1 MKDLRV
7 LVNMTSFE
15 FNKIKESINSNL
27 SYLDRREEIFSN
39 FIKNGFPNKRIEDW
53 KFSDLKQ
60 IITTNFEN
68 IDFSKKEEQSNIE
81 ENFTFDLEHNKIV
94 FINGIISKID
104 FSYEDEK
111 KIIVEQNSNLEKELS
126 ENSLLNL
133 NTAFVSNYTKILVK
147 SGYQFKKPLILFNYL
162 SNDLNNIGLNTRL
175 DIDIENNASLNI
187 INISNENLNNNF
199 LNFRQKINI
208 GKNSI
213 LKNYSLDI
221 NENSNFK
228 YSFKDINL
236 EKNSH
241 LEYFILS
248 KGSKF
253 SKHDINCS
261 LNNEYGS
268 VVLNGIIDLNDE
280 RHHEIKTKINH
291 NEENCKSYQL
301 IKSVLNDNSK
311 GVYQGKIYVDSKAQK
326 TDGYQLS
333 RALLLSD
340 EVEFN
345 AKPELEIYADDVKC
359 SHGSTSGNIDENSI
373 FYLMSRG
380 LSYEQS
386 KKLLTNGFLNEVIE
400 KITNE
405 DVKSLVKEFIG
416 ITE

>member
-1 MKDLRV
+1 MENNIKL
-7 LVNMTSFE
+7 NFE
-15 FNKIKESINSNL
+15 NYLNEKNFSNSQKEIKEISFN
-27 SYLDRREEIFSN
+27 N
-39 FIKNGFPNKRIEDW
+39 FIKNGFPNKRLEDW

-60 IITTNFEN
+60 IITTNFEDIN
-68 IDFSKKEEQSNIE
+68 FSKKEEQSNLDK
-81 ENFTFDLEHNKIV
+81 NFIVDIEHNKIV
-94 FINGIISKID
+94 FIDGIISKID
-104 FSYEDEK
+104 FSYEDEQQVV
-111 KIIVEQNSNLEKELS
+111 VEQNSDLEKELS
-126 ENSLLNL
+126 RNSLLNL

-147 SGYQFKKPLILFNYL
+147 SGYQLKKPLILFNYL
-162 SNDLNNIGLNTRL
+162 SNNLNNVGINIRL
-175 DIDIENNASLNI
+175 DIKLEDDASLNI

-228 YSFKDINL
+228 YSFKDISL

-253 SKHDINCS
+253 LKHDINCS

-268 VVLNGIIDLNDE
+268 VVLNGIIDLDDKK
-280 RHHEIKTKINH
+280 HHEIKTNINH

-301 IKSVLNDNSK
+301 IKSVLNENSK
-311 GVYQGKIYVDSKAQK
+311 GIYQGKIYVNSKAQK

-359 SHGSTSGNIDENSI
+359 SHGSTSGNVDEDSI

-400 KITNE
+400 KITNNE
-405 DVKSLVKEFIG
+405 VKSLVKKLMG
-416 ITE
+416 INE

>member
-1 MKDLRV
+1 MENNIKL
-7 LVNMTSFE
+7 NFE
-15 FNKIKESINSNL
+15 NYLNEKNFSNSQKEIKEISFN
-27 SYLDRREEIFSN
+27 N
-39 FIKNGFPNKRIEDW
+39 FIKNGFPNKRLEDW

-60 IITTNFEN
+60 IITTNFEDIN
-68 IDFSKKEEQSNIE
+68 FSKKEEQSNLDK
-81 ENFTFDLEHNKIV
+81 NFIVDIEHNKIV
-94 FINGIISKID
+94 FIDGIISKID
-104 FSYEDEK
+104 FSYEDEQQVV
-111 KIIVEQNSNLEKELS
+111 VEQNSDLEKELS
-126 ENSLLNL
+126 RNSLLNL

-147 SGYQFKKPLILFNYL
+147 SGYQLKKPLILFNYF
-162 SNDLNNIGLNTRL
+162 SNNLNNVGINIRL
-175 DIDIENNASLNI
+175 DIKLEDDASLNI

-208 GKNSI
+208 GKNST

-228 YSFKDINL
+228 YSFKDISL

-253 SKHDINCS
+253 LKHDINCS

-268 VVLNGIIDLNDE
+268 VVLNGIIDLDDKK
-280 RHHEIKTKINH
+280 HHEIKTNINH

-301 IKSVLNDNSK
+301 IKSVLNENSK
-311 GVYQGKIYVDSKAQK
+311 GIYQGKIYVNSKAQK

-359 SHGSTSGNIDENSI
+359 SHGSTSGNVDEDSI

-400 KITNE
+400 KITNNE
-405 DVKSLVKEFIG
+405 VKSLVKKLMG
-416 ITE
+416 INE

>member
-1 MKDLRV
+1 MENNIKL
-7 LVNMTSFE
+7 NFE
-15 FNKIKESINSNL
+15 NYLNKKNFSSSQKEIKEKSFN
-27 SYLDRREEIFSN
+27 N
-39 FIKNGFPNKRIEDW
+39 FIKNGFPNKRLEDW

-60 IITTNFEN
+60 IITTNFEDIN
-68 IDFSKKEEQSNIE
+68 FSKKEEQSNIDK
-81 ENFTFDLEHNKIV
+81 NFIVDLEHNKIV
-94 FINGIISKID
+94 FIDGIISKID
-104 FSYEDEK
+104 FSYEDEQQVV
-111 KIIVEQNSNLEKELS
+111 VEQNSDLEKELS
-126 ENSLLNL
+126 RNSLLNL

-162 SNDLNNIGLNTRL
+162 SNNLNNVGINTRL
-175 DIDIENNASLNI
+175 DIKLEDDALLNI

-228 YSFKDINL
+228 YSFKDISL

-253 SKHDINCS
+253 LKHDINCS

-268 VVLNGIIDLNDE
+268 VVLNGIIYLDDKK
-280 RHHEIKTKINH
+280 HHEIKTNINH

-301 IKSVLNDNSK
+301 IKSVLNENSK
-311 GVYQGKIYVDSKAQK
+311 GIYQGKIYVNSKAQK

-359 SHGSTSGNIDENSI
+359 SHGSTSGNVDEDSI

-400 KITNE
+400 KITNNE
-405 DVKSLVKEFIG
+405 IKSLVKKLMG
-416 ITE
+416 INE

>member
-1 MKDLRV
+1 MENNIKL
-7 LVNMTSFE
+7 NFE
-15 FNKIKESINSNL
+15 NYLNEKNFSNSQKEIKEISFN
-27 SYLDRREEIFSN
+27 N
-39 FIKNGFPNKRIEDW
+39 FIKNGFPNKRLEDW

-60 IITTNFEN
+60 IITTNFEDIN
-68 IDFSKKEEQSNIE
+68 FSKKEEQSNLDK
-81 ENFTFDLEHNKIV
+81 NFIVDIEHNKIF
-94 FINGIISKID
+94 FIDGIISKID
-104 FSYEDEK
+104 FSYEDEQQVV
-111 KIIVEQNSNLEKELS
+111 VEQNSDLEKELS
-126 ENSLLNL
+126 RNSLLNL

-162 SNDLNNIGLNTRL
+162 SNNLNNVGINTRL
-175 DIDIENNASLNI
+175 DIKLEDDASLNI

-228 YSFKDINL
+228 YSFKDISL

-253 SKHDINCS
+253 LKHDINCS

-268 VVLNGIIDLNDE
+268 VVLNGIIDLDDKK
-280 RHHEIKTKINH
+280 HHEIKTNINH

-301 IKSVLNDNSK
+301 IKSVLNENSK
-311 GVYQGKIYVDSKAQK
+311 GIYQGKIYVNSKAQK

-359 SHGSTSGNIDENSI
+359 SHGSTSGNVDEDSI

-400 KITNE
+400 KITNNE
-405 DVKSLVKEFIG
+405 VKSLVKKLMG
-416 ITE
+416 INE

>member
-1 MKDLRV
+1 MENNIKL
-7 LVNMTSFE
+7 NFE
-15 FNKIKESINSNL
+15 NYLNEKNFSSSQKEIKEISFN
-27 SYLDRREEIFSN
+27 N
-39 FIKNGFPNKRIEDW
+39 FIKNGFPNKRLEDW

-60 IITTNFEN
+60 IITTNFEDIN
-68 IDFSKKEEQSNIE
+68 FSKKEEQSNIDK
-81 ENFTFDLEHNKIV
+81 NFIVDLEHNKIV
-94 FINGIISKID
+94 FIDGIISKID
-104 FSYEDEK
+104 FSYEDEQQVV
-111 KIIVEQNSNLEKELS
+111 VEQNSDLEKELS
-126 ENSLLNL
+126 RNSLLNL

-162 SNDLNNIGLNTRL
+162 SNNLNNVGINIRL
-175 DIDIENNASLNI
+175 DIKLEDDASLNI

-228 YSFKDINL
+228 YSFKDISL

-253 SKHDINCS
+253 LKHDINCS

-268 VVLNGIIDLNDE
+268 VVLNGIIDLDDKK
-280 RHHEIKTKINH
+280 HHEIKTNINH

-301 IKSVLNDNSK
+301 IKSVLNENSK
-311 GVYQGKIYVDSKAQK
+311 GIYQGKIYVNSKAQK

-359 SHGSTSGNIDENSI
+359 SHGSTSGNVDEDSI

-400 KITNE
+400 KITNNE
-405 DVKSLVKEFIG
+405 VKSLVKKLMG
-416 ITE
+416 INE

>member
-1 MKDLRV
+1 MENNIKL
-7 LVNMTSFE
+7 NFE
-15 FNKIKESINSNL
+15 NYLNKKNFSSSQKEIKEISFN
-27 SYLDRREEIFSN
+27 N
-39 FIKNGFPNKRIEDW
+39 FIKNGFPNKRLEDW

-60 IITTNFEN
+60 IITTNFEDIN
-68 IDFSKKEEQSNIE
+68 FSKKEEQSNIDK
-81 ENFTFDLEHNKIV
+81 NFIIDLEHNKIV
-94 FINGIISKID
+94 FLDGIISKID
-104 FSYEDEK
+104 FSYEDDQQVV
-111 KIIVEQNSNLEKELS
+111 VEQNSDLEKELS
-126 ENSLLNL
+126 RNSLLNL

-162 SNDLNNIGLNTRL
+162 SNNLNNFGINTRL
-175 DIDIENNASLNI
+175 DIKLEDDALLNI

-228 YSFKDINL
+228 YSFKDISL

-253 SKHDINCS
+253 LKHDINCS

-268 VVLNGIIDLNDE
+268 VVLNGIIDLDDKK
-280 RHHEIKTKINH
+280 HHEIKTNINH

-301 IKSVLNDNSK
+301 IKSVLNENSK
-311 GVYQGKIYVDSKAQK
+311 GIYQGKIYVNSKAQK

-333 RALLLSD
+333 RALLLSA

-359 SHGSTSGNIDENSI
+359 SHGSTSGNVDENSI

-400 KITNE
+400 KITNNE
-405 DVKSLVKEFIG
+405 VKSLVKKLMG
-416 ITE
+416 INE

>member
-1 MKDLRV
+1 MENNIKL
-7 LVNMTSFE
+7 NFE
-15 FNKIKESINSNL
+15 NYLNEKNFSSSQKEIKEVNF
-27 SYLDRREEIFSN
+27 DN

-60 IITTNFEN
+60 IIATNFDN
-68 IDFSKKEEQSNIE
+68 IDFSKKEKQSNID
-81 ENFTFDLEHNKIV
+81 ENLTVDLEHNKIV
-94 FINGIISKID
+94 FIDGIISKID
-104 FSYEDEK
+104 FSYENEDK
-111 KIIVEQNSNLEKELS
+111 VVVEQNSNLEKELS

-133 NTAFVSNYTKILVK
+133 NTAFVSDYTKILVK
-147 SGYQFKKPLILFNYL
+147 SGYQFKKPLILFNFL

-175 DIDIENNASLNI
+175 DIDLEDDASLNV

-253 SKHDINCS
+253 LKHDINCS
-261 LNNEYGS
+261 LNSEYGS
-268 VVLNGIIDLNDE
+268 VVLNGIIDLNE
-280 RHHEIKTKINH
+280 KKHHEIKTKINH

-311 GVYQGKIYVDSKAQK
+311 GVYQGKIYVNSKAQK

-333 RALLLSD
+333 RALLLND

-359 SHGSTSGNIDENSI
+359 SHGSTSGNVDEDSI

-400 KITNE
+400 KITNDE
-405 DVKSLVKEFIG
+405 VKLLVKKLIG
-416 ITE
+416 INE

>member
-1 MKDLRV
+1 MENNIKL
-7 LVNMTSFE
+7 NFE
-15 FNKIKESINSNL
+15 NYLNEKNFSNSQKEIKEIS
-27 SYLDRREEIFSN
+27 FKN
-39 FIKNGFPNKRIEDW
+39 FIKNGFPNKRLEDW

-60 IITTNFEN
+60 IITTNFEDIN
-68 IDFSKKEEQSNIE
+68 FSKKEEQSNLDK
-81 ENFTFDLEHNKIV
+81 NFIVDIEHNKIF
-94 FINGIISKID
+94 FIDGIISKID
-104 FSYEDEK
+104 FSYEDEQQVV
-111 KIIVEQNSNLEKELS
+111 VEQNSDLEKELS
-126 ENSLLNL
+126 RNSLLNL

-162 SNDLNNIGLNTRL
+162 SNNLNNVGINTRL
-175 DIDIENNASLNI
+175 DIKLEDDASLNI

-213 LKNYSLDI
+213 IKNYSLDI

-228 YSFKDINL
+228 YSFKDISL

-253 SKHDINCS
+253 LKHDINCS

-268 VVLNGIIDLNDE
+268 VVLNGIIDLDDKK
-280 RHHEIKTKINH
+280 HHEIKTNINH
-291 NEENCKSYQL
+291 NDENCKSYQL
-301 IKSVLNDNSK
+301 IKSVLNENSK
-311 GVYQGKIYVDSKAQK
+311 GIYQGKIYVNSKAQK

-359 SHGSTSGNIDENSI
+359 SHGSTSGNVDEDSI

-400 KITNE
+400 KITNNE
-405 DVKSLVKEFIG
+405 VKSLVKKLMG
-416 ITE
+416 INE

>member
-1 MKDLRV
+1 MENNIKL
-7 LVNMTSFE
+7 NFE
-15 FNKIKESINSNL
+15 NYLNKKNFSSSQKEIKEKSFN
-27 SYLDRREEIFSN
+27 N
-39 FIKNGFPNKRIEDW
+39 FIKNGFPNKRLEDW

-60 IITTNFEN
+60 IITTNFKDIN
-68 IDFSKKEEQSNIE
+68 FSKKEEQSNIDK
-81 ENFTFDLEHNKIV
+81 NFIVDLEHNKIV
-94 FINGIISKID
+94 FSDGIISKID
-104 FSYEDEK
+104 FSYEDEQQVV
-111 KIIVEQNSNLEKELS
+111 VEQNSDLEKELS
-126 ENSLLNL
+126 RNSLLNL

-147 SGYQFKKPLILFNYL
+147 SGYQLKKPLILFNYL
-162 SNDLNNIGLNTRL
+162 SNNLNNVGINIRL
-175 DIDIENNASLNI
+175 DIKLEDDASLNI

-208 GKNSI
+208 GKNST

-228 YSFKDINL
+228 YSFKDISL

-253 SKHDINCS
+253 LKHDINCY

-268 VVLNGIIDLNDE
+268 VVLNGIIDLDDKK
-280 RHHEIKTKINH
+280 HHEIKTNINH

-301 IKSVLNDNSK
+301 IKSVLNENSK
-311 GVYQGKIYVDSKAQK
+311 GIYQGKIYVNSKAQK

-359 SHGSTSGNIDENSI
+359 SHGSTSGNVDEDSI

-400 KITNE
+400 KITNNE
-405 DVKSLVKEFIG
+405 VKSLVKKLTG
-416 ITE
+416 INE